1 MANKFKRS
9 RYIVKFGL
17 QMRYMGVILLALL
30 LVSMI
35 VGWTIYFTIWQQ
47 ISDPTLTNEQ
57 LIDVFAKGNEI
68 LIWKMVV
75 AIIFIC
81 FVSIFVSHKIAG
93 PVYRFEQSANIIA
106 NGDFSYRIRLRKG
119 DELHELA
126 KAFNGMTE
134 SLESIVKE
142 NNKVL
147 NHLDKIVNNAREGF
161 NKKSLSAEEKSKL
174 LEELNF
180 VQSELS
186 RITETFKIEENEI
199 SDSTDD
205 ESVEQDS

>member
-1 MANKFKRS
+1 MAAKFKRS
-9 RYIVKFGL
+9 RYLIKLGL
-17 QMRYMGVILLALL
+17 QMRYMGVILMALM

-35 VGWTIYFTIWQQ
+35 VGWTIYYTIWQQ
-47 ISDPTLTNEQ
+47 ISDPGLTNEQ
-57 LIDVFAKGNEI
+57 LIDIFMRGNEI
-68 LIWKMVV
+68 LMWKMVV

-93 PVYRFEQSANIIA
+93 PVYRFEQSAKIIA

-126 KAFNGMTE
+126 QAFNGMTE

-147 NHLDKIVNNAREGF
+147 EHINKIVDRARDGF
-161 NKKSLSAEEKSKL
+161 NKKSLSSEEKKKL
-174 LEELNF
+174 LEDLNLVQEELR
-180 VQSELS
+180 
-186 RITETFKIEENEI
+186 RITETFKIEEETNE
-199 SDSTDD
+199 
-205 ESVEQDS
+205 EEA